1 MEQRQLKQQQEQL
14 IQEKEQVRHSF
25 RQKLLQQQ
33 DALQQFVVNH
43 SFLDV
48 NEIQRQRLFD
58 ANDKYTF
65 I

>member
-14 IQEKEQVRHSF
+14 MQEKEQVRSSF

-33 DALQQFVVNH
+33 DALQQFVDNQ

-48 NEIQRQRLFD
+48 NEMQRQRLFA
-58 ANDKYTF
+58 ANDKYTS